1 MYRPLPDTLSIGRS
15 DIDGLGLFAVEE
27 IPKGTILG
35 ITHVSHKEFP
45 DGWLRTPLG
54 GFYNHSNTPNC
65 YLGRRYLETVEVK
78 ELITLKDLRL
88 GDELTCTYTLW
99 EINSVLDLIDNA
111 ESLVNVKSNGEIL
124 I

>member
-27 IPKGTILG
+27 IARGTILG
-35 ITHVSHKEFP
+35 ITHIQHSEFS
-45 DGWLRTPLG
+45 DGWIRTPLG
-54 GFYNHSNTPNC
+54 GFYNHSKTPNC
-65 YLGRRYLETVEVK
+65 YLGKRYLETVEVR

-99 EINSVLDLIDNA
+99 DINSVLDLIDNA
-111 ESLVNVKSNGEIL
+111 EALLKES
-124 I
+124 